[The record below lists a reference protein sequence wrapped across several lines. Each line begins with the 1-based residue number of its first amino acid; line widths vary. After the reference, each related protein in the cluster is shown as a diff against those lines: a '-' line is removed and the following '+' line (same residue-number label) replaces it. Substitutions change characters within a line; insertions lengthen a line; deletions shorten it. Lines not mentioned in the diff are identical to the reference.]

1 MIRRYAIVCQLWR
14 EGDQDFLGLEYDMA
28 AGCSILAGRIAIDT
42 RSRHIIGSDAGDRAF
57 HAAIFYNDRGAVPE
71 IAAKDLRRLRR
82 YIIQRKGVLPVRN
95 PVRVRGER
103 RRQRT
108 PVSVRSCLSNSAY
121 AAAPGGICVGCNDRT
136 SRPTLSTSRS
146 TPPVVTEQRR

>member
-1 MIRRYAIVCQLWR
+1 MGPGSQAGEMIFLTSKEKAVIRRYAIVCQLWR
-14 EGDQDFLGLEYDMA
+14 EGDQDFLGLEYDLA

-82 YIIQRKGVLPVRN
+82 YIIRRKGVLPVRN

-103 RRQRT
+103 RRWGIAGFCRKLL
-108 PVSVRSCLSNSAY
+108 VKLGVR
-121 AAAPGGICVGCNDRT
+121 
-136 SRPTLSTSRS
+136 
-146 TPPVVTEQRR
+146 RRARRHLRGLQ